1 MVRLTLRLKDLFVSI
16 SRKLTILPTKLTPR
30 ETTYEGIFTSFDQ
43 VYEYYKTSSRYISPD
58 SYSKDLEKASKNRD
72 TFLKRG
78 FCVPSW
84 ISNRNSLFSIFLSG
98 IQFERLRILD
108 VGGGFGETYL
118 ELKSSINREFDYF
131 ILEFPRTAI
140 DAKKMYL
147 ENPDLEYI
155 SSFDDVTFTPDV
167 VYFGSS
173 LQYFEE
179 YQSVLE
185 RVAELN
191 PSYVVISD
199 TPMGDMGTFVCAQ
212 VNMPQVVI
220 PRWIFNRHEIVMIF
234 AKLNYKLM
242 HESFLYY
249 PFHNFDNYPLSYR
262 STFHSN
268 LVFQINPT
276 STRI

>member
-1 MVRLTLRLKDLFVSI
+1 MALRLKDFFVSI
-16 SRKLTILPTKLTPR
+16 SRKLRILPTKLTPR
-30 ETTYEGIFTSFDQ
+30 EITYEGIFASFDQ
-43 VYEYYKTSSRYISPD
+43 VYDFYQTSSRYISAD
-58 SYSKDLEKASKNRD
+58 SYSKNLEKAFENRGD
-72 TFLKRG
+72 FLKYG

-98 IQFERLRILD
+98 IQFERLRVLD

-118 ELKSSINREFDYF
+118 ELKSSIKRKFDYC

-140 DAKKMYL
+140 DAQRIYI
-147 ENPDLEYI
+147 ENPDLRYI
-155 SSFDDVTFTPDV
+155 SNFDDVTFTPDV

-173 LQYFEE
+173 LQYFEK

-185 RVAELN
+185 RVAKLN
-191 PSYVVISD
+191 PRYVVISD

-220 PRWIFNRHEIVMIF
+220 PRWIFDRHEIVNIF
-234 AKLNYKLM
+234 AKLNYKLI

-262 STFHSN
+262 NTYHSN
-268 LVFQINPT
+268 LVFQIN
-276 STRI
+276 STAARN